1 MYTSLMMLPMKFKM
15 IFGMIID
22 TKVITTRSH
31 LLVAAGAVSV
41 LVQLSIYFDIVS
53 DEISFLLALALN
65 DLCLTVIESTIA
77 SYIVE

>member
-41 LVQLSIYFDIVS
+41 FVQLSIYFDIVS